1 MNTRRYQALTESTYP
16 SWATRGGPRGQT
28 PPTGITASRLR
39 LNREVNERAEGRA
52 VIMATHQ
59 PTLILPA
66 ARAVYLHRGGEPA
79 EKPPPSSGGVE
90 PDDEVAATEAT

>member
-1 MNTRRYQALTESTYP
+1 
-16 SWATRGGPRGQT
+16 
-28 PPTGITASRLR
+28 
-39 LNREVNERAEGRA
+39 
-52 VIMATHQ
+52 MATHQ